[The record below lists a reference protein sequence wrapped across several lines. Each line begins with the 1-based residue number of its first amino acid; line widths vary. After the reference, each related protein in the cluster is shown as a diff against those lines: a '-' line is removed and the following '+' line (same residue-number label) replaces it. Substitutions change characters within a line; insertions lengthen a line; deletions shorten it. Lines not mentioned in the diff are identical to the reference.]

1 MAFSQ
6 VGNRTWVLTAT
17 LVTAATVAAVA
28 VRFGPSPQA
37 PAFCALAAAG
47 LAAGWPQRAMVA
59 FLAIPAEQQ
68 EPSCPG
74 CGHPTSPLPWPRLR
88 RPEPCPGCGRRP
100 SPPALAAGLATALL
114 LAAAAYRVHPWP
126 VLAATAWLIVLA
138 VPLSVIDLR
147 VHRLPNVLTGSAYAG
162 VVVFLAIAA
171 AETDSW
177 ARFGRA
183 ALGGV
188 ILAAGFL
195 LLALLSKGQIG
206 IGDGKAA
213 AVTGTLLA
221 WYGWNQLLTGTLAA
235 FLLGSAYGVWLIAR
249 HAATRRS
256 HIPFGP
262 FLFAGALLLVL
273 LTP

>member
-1 MAFSQ
+1 M
-6 VGNRTWVLTAT
+6 
-17 LVTAATVAAVA
+17 
-28 VRFGPSPQA
+28 
-37 PAFCALAAAG
+37 PALIAALAIVG
-47 LAAGWPQRAMVA
+47 LAADWPQRAVIA
-59 FLAIPAEQQ
+59 SLAVPASQQ
-68 EPSCPG
+68 EPSCAG
-74 CGHPTSPLPWPRLR
+74 CGQPASPPPPWPRLR

-138 VPLSVIDLR
+138 VPLSVIDLK
-147 VHRLPNVLTGSAYAG
+147 VHRLPNVVTGSAYTG

-171 AETDSW
+171 ADADNW
-177 ARFGRA
+177 AQFGRT

-188 ILAAGFL
+188 ILVACFL
-195 LLALLSKGQIG
+195 LLALLSKSQIG
-206 IGDGKAA
+206 IGDCKAA

-256 HIPFGP
+256 QLPFVIFSLPKPVGH
-262 FLFAGALLLVL
+262 VHDER
-273 LTP
+273 